1 MNIKSTIMNAEEI
14 RRLLERY
21 YAGESSL
28 DDEVS
33 LKEFFSREYVPE
45 DLMEEKEI
53 FRYYLQSS
61 DVPEPSAGFENSIFS
76 ALDAEDR
83 KYESLKRR
91 RIFGAVSG
99 IAAALLILTGTYFFF
114 INKSQPKDTYSDPEI
129 AYAETMKILY
139 DVSDRLNRGT
149 RSLGY
154 LNRLQN
160 ETMRGIETV
169 NRTATIM
176 KEKMEPLN
184 TMLETFEEIN
194 STNH

>member
-1 MNIKSTIMNAEEI
+1 MNLKSTIMNTEEI

-33 LKEFFSREYVPE
+33 LKKFFSREYVPE
-45 DLMEEKEI
+45 DLLEEKEI

-61 DVPEPSAGFENSIFS
+61 DVPEPSADFEDSIFS

-83 KYESLKRR
+83 RYESLKHR
-91 RIFGAVSG
+91 RIFSTFSG
-99 IAAALLILTGTYFFF
+99 IAAALLMLTATYFFF
-114 INKSQPKDTYSDPEI
+114 IKKSQPQDTFSDPEI
-129 AYAETMKILY
+129 AYAETMKILH

-149 RSLGY
+149 RSLVY

-160 ETMRGIETV
+160 ETMRGMETV
-169 NRTATIM
+169 NKSAAIM
-176 KEKMEPLN
+176 KEKMIPLN
-184 TMLETFEEIN
+184 TILESIEEIN
-194 STNH
+194 STNN

>member
-1 MNIKSTIMNAEEI
+1 MNAEEI